1 MSDNVFKCLF
11 WNSLFIERLCIID
24 SYHLHK
30 FEVSYPPDLKYLELD
45 HCHKLQLLNISAPNI
60 IIIKLSLSDCLIDHI
75 NMYVQL
81 QLSPTYLLASTTET
95 YASSSTYPNVFRSYL
110 ANSPKSRIDLA

>member
-30 FEVSYPPDLKYLELD
+30 FEVSNASNLKYLELD
-45 HCHKLQLLNISAPNI
+45 HCHKLQLLNISAPYLN
-60 IIIKLSLSDCLIDHI
+60 IIKLS
-75 NMYVQL
+75 Y
-81 QLSPTYLLASTTET
+81 
-95 YASSSTYPNVFRSYL
+95 
-110 ANSPKSRIDLA
+110 